1 MRSLCLTVAA
11 AAMLAALANAA
22 GPTRT
27 DDKPVCRSEKS
38 TGSRISTS
46 ECHSRAEWVEIDASR
61 AEQAEA
67 FQRGQN
73 NPAADR
79 GLSTSPFPR

>member
-1 MRSLCLTVAA
+1 MRSLGYTVVA

-22 GPTRT
+22 GPAKT

-46 ECHSRAEWVEIDASR
+46 ECHSRAEWVEIDAVR
-61 AEQAEA
+61 AKQAEA
-67 FQRGQN
+67 FQRSQS

-79 GLSTSPFPR
+79 GLSTSPLPR